1 MQPLIVSSMMLPSFI
16 GFMEDSD
23 ISSRGLVTRQS
34 SKLGDHYIHPSSKTN
49 KDPPL
54 VHDYSARFHQLFGL

>member
-1 MQPLIVSSMMLPSFI
+1 MQPLIVSSMMLSSFI

-23 ISSRGLVTRQS
+23 ISSGGLVTRG
-34 SKLGDHYIHPSSKTN
+34 SKLGDHFIHPSSKTN